1 MRYRLFLFDFDGT
14 LADSFPAF
22 VRVFDELAAKHRY
35 LPFDRQQLPK
45 LRRLDARRILQH
57 HKVPM
62 WKLPVISHEMRQI
75 MTREIASIPL
85 FPGVQA
91 ILAHLAQQGAKL
103 AIVSS
108 NSLENVQ
115 HVLGPGNT
123 ANIHHYECGSS
134 LFGKASRIRRAMDQ
148 MSVGAEK
155 TILIGDEIRDAK
167 AAAKCGIHFAAV
179 GWGYTELSS
188 LTAAGAHYS
197 ISKMENLLPT
207 LLDCV

>member
-14 LADSFPAF
+14 LADSFPTF
-22 VRVFDELAAKHRY
+22 MRVFDELATKHRY
-35 LPFDRQQLPK
+35 LPFDHKQLPE

-62 WKLPVISHEMRQI
+62 WKLPVIVREMRRI
-75 MTREIASIPL
+75 MTREIASIPA

-91 ILAHLAQQGAKL
+91 TLAHLAQQGATV

-115 HVLGPGNT
+115 LVLGPEIT
-123 ANIHHYECGSS
+123 AHIHHYECGSS
-134 LFGKASRIRRAMDQ
+134 LFGKASRIRRIMTQ
-148 MSVGAEK
+148 MSVEAEE
-155 TILIGDEIRDAK
+155 TILIGDEIRDAT
-167 AAAKCGIHFAAV
+167 AAAKCGIRFAAV

-188 LTAAGAHYS
+188 LTAAGAYYS
-197 ISKMENLLPT
+197 IDKMENLLPA
-207 LLDCV
+207 LLDL